1 MILKGETI
9 TGKNNP
15 HILENKEN
23 NKDCPMCTWLVIVF
37 YSNNDCNI
45 KMIGLYKKRE
55 KKKFWVCVNY
65 TNTAKQKVFYNSSSC
80 L

>member
-1 MILKGETI
+1 MMILKGETI

-55 KKKFWVCVNY
+55 KKSFESVCQLHKY
-65 TNTAKQKVFYNSSSC
+65 S
-80 L
+80 